1 MSILTKIS
9 VIIMVV
15 ASLVASVVF
24 INMATVPTNYRAW
37 FEQQRDAYQNL
48 EAKLTEVNA
57 ALIRSQEKLART
69 QRELGEQIA
78 QLRQQRDEAIS
89 ERDTLAAKVSQYE
102 NEMASI
108 NTQLT
113 EVKASLQGL
122 RQVNEQLTQD
132 LQTAYSNLNDVRGA
146 KAELAGELQETL
158 KRNELLEKNLMI
170 VRRNYE
176 EQKSQVETLND
187 KLREVERLVP
197 GGIAA
202 ADSEPIAP
210 AGLAGTVTTVR
221 GNIASVNIGSAQ
233 GIKEGM
239 KLIVY
244 RGDQFV
250 GHLKVEQVDVNQAA
264 GMVTEKQLDPMQ
276 GDRVTSAASLNS
288 VN

>member
-1 MSILTKIS
+1 LSILTKIS

>member
-24 INMATVPTNYRAW
+24 INMATVPNNYRFW
-37 FEQQRDAYQNL
+37 YEQQRDAYKNL

-57 ALIRSQEKLART
+57 ALIHSQEKLART

-78 QLRQQRDEAIS
+78 QLRKERDEAIS
-89 ERDTLAAKVSQYE
+89 ERDTLAGKVSQYE
-102 NEMASI
+102 NELASI

-113 EVKASLQGL
+113 EVKSSLKGL
-122 RQVNEQLTQD
+122 QQVNNQLTQD
-132 LQTAYSNLNDVRGA
+132 LQTAYGNLNDVRSA

-176 EQKSQVETLND
+176 EQKAEVEALND

-202 ADSEPIAP
+202 AASEPIAP
-210 AGLAGTVTTVR
+210 AGLAGTVTAVR
-221 GNIASVNIGSAQ
+221 DNIASVNIGKAQ

-250 GHLKVEQVDVNQAA
+250 GHLKIENVDLNAAA
-264 GMVTEKQLDPMQ
+264 GMVTDKRLDPMQ
-276 GDRVTSAASLNS
+276 GDRVTSSASLNS